1 MKTIRELWALD
12 AEIQKIAE
20 QIQAFEEKRTAFASV
35 LHKQRHELDL
45 LLDIPLAQKTL
56 LDKALAYQVKPT
68 NLNGLRV
75 CGIDGGLLKKT
86 LRGIELVITRAI
98 ATVFEYTPDNRVSA
112 IYFPEKTTPPMVKAE
127 LTPVSWREAE
137 LNASLERLKA
147 ELELAI
153 RVQDHHPSEL
163 LLLDG
168 SLQPH
173 VSDRPAS
180 QSVFSVKYQKIN
192 TLFEELFEKSRE
204 TGTLLAGVV
213 KDSRSQR
220 FVRVLGEILPH
231 LISRYPALQPLLQ
244 QDYRS
249 VLKLSYD
256 SDFFYRIL
264 EVGER
269 SPILRINGLN
279 NNDSKVSIETAL
291 QDTSLVCFYIRTV
304 EFDYPLRI
312 EVYTGNS
319 DPKRIVEK
327 VSAMLL
333 PMASDNE
340 QFALPTVLID
350 ADSQSRLIERD
361 LDFLFTQLSNRIGH
375 PHSLLRLRRERM
387 PFHSK

>member
-20 QIQAFEEKRTAFASV
+20 QIKVFEEKRNAFASV
-35 LHKQRHELDL
+35 LYNQRHDLDL
-45 LLDIPLAQKTL
+45 RLDIPLAQKTII
-56 LDKALAYQVKPT
+56 DGKLACRVKPT

-98 ATVFEYTPDNRVSA
+98 ATIFEYTPSNRVSV
-112 IYFPEKTTPPMVKAE
+112 IYFPDKTAPPMVKAE
-127 LTPVSWREAE
+127 FTPVSWREAE
-137 LNASLERLKA
+137 LSASLERLKA

-153 RVQDHHPSEL
+153 RVQDHHPSDL

-173 VSDRPAS
+173 ISDRPPS
-180 QSVFSVKYQKIN
+180 QSAFSMKYQQIIA
-192 TLFEELFEKSRE
+192 LFEELFEKSKK

-220 FVRVLGEILPH
+220 FIRVLGEILPH
-231 LISRYPALQPLLQ
+231 LISRYPELKPLLKT
-244 QDYRS
+244 DYRS
-249 VLKLSYD
+249 VLRISYD
-256 SDFFYRIL
+256 SDFFYRVL

-269 SPILRINGLN
+269 SPILRINGVN
-279 NNDSKVSIETAL
+279 NNDSTEVNENLL
-291 QDTSLVCFYIRTV
+291 QDTNLACFYLRTA

-312 EVYTGNS
+312 EAFTGTSN
-319 DPKRIVEK
+319 PKRIIEK

-333 PMASDNE
+333 PLASDNE

-361 LDFLFTQLSNRIGH
+361 LDFLFTQLSNRIGY
-375 PHSLLRLRRERM
+375 PQSLLKLRRERM

>member
-20 QIQAFEEKRTAFASV
+20 QIQVFEEKRTAFALV
-35 LHKQRHELDL
+35 LHAQRHDLDL
-45 LLDIPLAQKTL
+45 LTDIPLAQKALIESL
-56 LDKALAYQVKPT
+56 LALRVKPT
-68 NLNGLRV
+68 SLSGLRV

-86 LRGIELVITRAI
+86 LRGIELVITRAV
-98 ATVFEYTPDNRVSA
+98 ATVFEYTPSNRVSV

-137 LNASLERLKA
+137 LSASLERLKA

-168 SLQPH
+168 SLRPH
-173 VSDRPAS
+173 ISDRPAS
-180 QSVFSVKYQKIN
+180 QSVFSSKYQKI
-192 TLFEELFEKSRE
+192 TKLFEQLYEKSKE

-220 FVRVLGEILPH
+220 FIRVLGEILPH
-231 LISRYPALQPLLQ
+231 LISRYPELESLLKL
-244 QDYRS
+244 DYRS
-249 VLKLSYD
+249 VLNISYD
-256 SDFFYRIL
+256 TDFFYRVL

-269 SPILRINGLN
+269 SPILRIDGMN
-279 NNDSKVSIETAL
+279 NKSMEASKQPPKETN
-291 QDTSLVCFYIRTV
+291 LVCFYLRTV
-304 EFDYPLRI
+304 EYDYPLRI

-319 DPKRIVEK
+319 NPARTVEK
-327 VSAMLL
+327 ISAMLL

-361 LDFLFTQLSNRIGH
+361 LDFLFTQLSNRIGY
-375 PHSLLRLRRERM
+375 PHSLLKLRRERM

>member
-20 QIQAFEEKRTAFASV
+20 QIQLFEEKRNAVASV
-35 LHKQRHELDL
+35 LHEQRHELNL
-45 LLDIPLAQKTL
+45 HKDIPLAQETL
-56 LDKALAYQVKPT
+56 VDGTLAQRVKPT
-68 NLNGLRV
+68 SLSGLRV

-86 LRGIELVITRAI
+86 LRGIELVITRAV
-98 ATVFEYTPDNRVSA
+98 ATIFEYTPSNRVSV
-112 IYFPEKTTPPMVKAE
+112 IYFPEKTTPPRVKAE

-137 LNASLERLKA
+137 LSASLERLKV

-168 SLQPH
+168 SLRPH
-173 VSDRPAS
+173 ISDRPS
-180 QSVFSVKYQKIN
+180 NNSVFSVKYQKIN
-192 TLFEELFEKSRE
+192 TLFDELYEKSKE

-220 FVRVLGEILPH
+220 FIRVLGEILPH
-231 LISRYPALQPLLQ
+231 LITHHPKLQSLLKL
-244 QDYRS
+244 DYRS
-249 VLKLSYD
+249 VLNMSYD

-269 SPILRINGLN
+269 SPILQIEMNSN
-279 NNDSKVSIETAL
+279 STDSVEKPAQETQLA
-291 QDTSLVCFYIRTV
+291 CFYLRTV
-304 EFDYPLRI
+304 EYDYPLRI
-312 EVYTGNS
+312 EVYTGNH
-319 DPKRIVEK
+319 DPLRIIEK
-327 VSAMLL
+327 VGAMLL

-361 LDFLFTQLSNRIGH
+361 LDFLFTQLSNRIGY
-375 PHSLLRLRRERM
+375 PHSLLKLRRERM

>member
-20 QIQAFEEKRTAFASV
+20 QIQLFEEKRNAFASV
-35 LHKQRHELDL
+35 LHDQRHDLDL
-45 LLDIPLAQKTL
+45 LMDIPLAQKTL
-56 LDKALAYQVKPT
+56 IEGTLAHHVKPT
-68 NLNGLRV
+68 SLNGLRV

-86 LRGIELVITRAI
+86 LRGIELVITRAV
-98 ATVFEYTPDNRVSA
+98 ATVFEYTPSNRVSV

-137 LNASLERLKA
+137 LSASLERLKA

-168 SLQPH
+168 SLRPH
-173 VSDRPAS
+173 ISDRHAN
-180 QSVFSVKYQKIN
+180 QSVFSAKYQKIN
-192 TLFEELFEKSRE
+192 SLFKQLYEKSKE

-220 FVRVLGEILPH
+220 FIRVLGEILPH
-231 LISRYPALQPLLQ
+231 LIPRHPKLESLLEL
-244 QDYRS
+244 DYRS
-249 VLKLSYD
+249 VLNISYD
-256 SDFFYRIL
+256 TDFFYRVL

-269 SPILRINGLN
+269 SPILRINGINSNSLE
-279 NNDSKVSIETAL
+279 SSEKSSQEPH
-291 QDTSLVCFYIRTV
+291 LVCFYLHTV
-304 EFDYPLRI
+304 EYDYPLRI
-312 EVYTGNS
+312 EVYTGNH
-319 DPKRIVEK
+319 DPVRIIEK

-361 LDFLFTQLSNRIGH
+361 LDFLFTQLSNRIGY
-375 PHSLLRLRRERM
+375 PHSLLKLRRERM